1 MVTRRFL
8 LLATLATAIAAP
20 AAAHDYTLGALK
32 IGHPWARA
40 TVAPTGGAFLS
51 VENTGSAPD
60 RLLRAAADIA
70 GKVELHTHIR
80 EGDVMRM
87 RAVEAIDLPAGQ
99 TVKLQP
105 GGYHIM
111 LFELKRPLKEG
122 ERFPLTL
129 EFEKA
134 GRLEVEIAVD
144 KPGAGAPAGGHHR
157 H

>member
-1 MVTRRFL
+1 MFTRRLFL
-8 LLATLATAIAAP
+8 FAVAATLAAP
-20 AAAHDYTLGALK
+20 AFAHDYTAGPLK

-40 TVAPTGGAFLS
+40 TVAATGGAFLS
-51 VENTGSAPD
+51 IENTGTAPD
-60 RLLRAAADIA
+60 RLLRASSDVA
-70 GKVELHTHIR
+70 GKVELHTHIKD
-80 EGDVMRM
+80 GDVMRM

-99 TVKLQP
+99 KVMLQP

-111 LFELKRPLKEG
+111 LFGLKRPLKEG

-134 GRLEVEIAVD
+134 GTLQVEIAVD
-144 KPGAGAPAGGHHR
+144 KPGAGAPATGGHHK

>member
-1 MVTRRFL
+1 MFTRRLFL
-8 LLATLATAIAAP
+8 FAVAATLAAP
-20 AAAHDYTLGALK
+20 AFAHDYTTGPLK

-40 TVAPTGGAFLS
+40 TVAATGGAFLS
-51 VENTGSAPD
+51 IENTGTAPD
-60 RLLRAAADIA
+60 RLLRASSDVA
-70 GKVELHTHIR
+70 GKVELHTHIKD
-80 EGDVMRM
+80 GDVMRM

-99 TVKLQP
+99 KVMLQP

-111 LFELKRPLKEG
+111 LFGLKRPLKEG

-134 GRLEVEIAVD
+134 GTLRVEIAVD
-144 KPGAGAPAGGHHR
+144 KPGAGAPAAGGHHK